1 MCIILLTT
9 KFKKMKTKKR
19 PVIKPN
25 FRTKKKTTYSNSDGL
40 YKDVARWKIV
50 EAIKNGKLQNRRIL
64 SLPADN
70 CTIEGYLFEKV
81 SKKINFVL
89 CENNEQVYKKLLMN
103 IINSKTRI
111 PHSILSGSIGDEIY
125 RSKEN
130 DYTDLILDYCG
141 QIGTYHK
148 EIEHA
153 IKNNIVCVGGT
164 ISITLNKRISGGIN
178 GGYNMEFIEE
188 MEKLNPNFDKKEGE
202 SRTEPAVM
210 TFLNRVCGMNYRIV
224 EKYSYRD
231 DGEDKRRS
239 PMILVII
246 RRVS

>member
-1 MCIILLTT
+1 
-9 KFKKMKTKKR
+9 MKTKKR

-40 YKDVARWKIV
+40 YKDIARWKIV
-50 EAIKNGKLQNRRIL
+50 GAIKNGKLQNRRIL

-70 CTIEGYLFEKV
+70 CIIEGYLFEEV
-81 SKKINFVL
+81 SKRIQFVL
-89 CENNEQVYKKLLMN
+89 CEKNEQVYKKLLMN
-103 IINSKTRI
+103 IINSNTRI

-130 DYTDLILDYCG
+130 EYTDLILDYCG

-153 IKNNIVCVGGT
+153 IKNNIVCVDGT
-164 ISITLNKRISGGIN
+164 ISITLNKRISGDS
-178 GGYNMEFIEE
+178 NMEFIGD

-239 PMILVII
+239 PMMLVII

>member
-1 MCIILLTT
+1 
-9 KFKKMKTKKR
+9 MKTKQR
-19 PVIKPN
+19 TIVKPS

-40 YKDVARWKIV
+40 YKDIARWKIV
-50 EAIKNGKLQNRRIL
+50 DSIKDGNLKNRRIL

-70 CTIEGYLFEKV
+70 CIIEGYLFEKV
-81 SKKINFVL
+81 SKLIQFVL
-89 CENNEQVYKKLLMN
+89 CEKNEQVYKKLLMN

-111 PHSILSGSIGDEIY
+111 PHTILSGSIGDEIY

-153 IKNNIVCVGGT
+153 IKNNIVCVDGT
-164 ISITLNKRISGGIN
+164 ISITLNKRISGGRVS
-178 GGYNMEFIEE
+178 GGGKNMEFIKKMEE
-188 MEKLNPNFDKKEGE
+188 LNPNFDKKEGDN
-202 SRTEPAVM
+202 RTEPAVM
-210 TFLNRVCGMNYRIV
+210 TFLNRVCGMNYQIV

>member
-1 MCIILLTT
+1 
-9 KFKKMKTKKR
+9 MKTKTIKIQTKSKR
-19 PVIKPN
+19 KS
-25 FRTKKKTTYSNSDGL
+25 TYSNHDGL
-40 YKDVARWKIV
+40 YKDTARWKIV
-50 EAIKNGKLQNRRIL
+50 EAIKEGKLHNRRIL

-70 CTIEGYLFEKV
+70 CIIEGYLFDRV
-81 SKKINFVL
+81 SKRIQFVL
-89 CENNEQVYKKLLMN
+89 CEKNEQVYKKLLMN
-103 IINSKTRI
+103 IVSSKTKI

-125 RSKEN
+125 RSREN

-141 QIGTYHK
+141 QIGSYHK

-153 IKNNIVCVGGT
+153 IKNNVVCVGGT
-164 ISITLNKRISGGIN
+164 ISITLNKRISGGIG

-202 SRTEPAVM
+202 NRTEPAVM

-231 DGEDKRRS
+231 DGDDKKRS

>member
-1 MCIILLTT
+1 
-9 KFKKMKTKKR
+9 MKTKTIKIQTKSKR
-19 PVIKPN
+19 KS
-25 FRTKKKTTYSNSDGL
+25 TYSNHDGM
-40 YKDVARWKIV
+40 YKNRARMKIV
-50 EAIKNGKLQNRRIL
+50 NTIKESNLKNRRIL

-70 CTIEGYLFEKV
+70 CIIEKQLFTNV
-81 SKKINFVL
+81 SKLIKFVL

-103 IINSKTRI
+103 IVTSKTRI

-125 RSKEN
+125 RSREN

-164 ISITLNKRISGGIN
+164 ISMTFNKRISGDT
-178 GGYNMEFIEE
+178 NMKFIEE
-188 MEKLNPNFDKKEGE
+188 MERLNPNFDKKEGE
-202 SRTEPAVM
+202 NRTEPAVM
-210 TFLNRVCGMNYRIV
+210 TFLNRVCGMNYQIV
-224 EKYSYRD
+224 ERYSYRD
-231 DGEDKRRS
+231 DGDDKKRS
-239 PMILVII
+239 PMMLVIV